1 MRSGHL
7 LADTTRVAETD
18 KVVFLPRALVAL
30 GMIEDTEAETTVIA
44 EAQLVTIETE
54 EVADIETNANG
65 IEIIDVRKT

>member
-1 MRSGHL
+1 M
-7 LADTTRVAETD
+7 
-18 KVVFLPRALVAL
+18 FLPRALVAL

>member
-1 MRSGHL
+1 
-7 LADTTRVAETD
+7 
-18 KVVFLPRALVAL
+18 
-30 GMIEDTEAETTVIA
+30 MIEDTEAETTVIA